1 MPAKSKAKAKAAK
14 APAENGRKGGKA
26 KKSKAAVESEDDS
39 GEEAEAEADGEEGSE
54 EGEPLA
60 SKRPKVDSACPY
72 SRSLDSRMYVA
83 DEKATAAL
91 ESDPEA
97 LKVREWRHK
106 LQKMFLSSNKSLPK
120 EDETPAAHLLFT
132 TVEGY
137 QNMNID
143 YLTILPFLC
152 ASFPSSGSFPKS
164 ARSCAI
170 STSWRRTRSCG
181 MTNSSSGTALDKWH
195 QGTRG
200 DGATVEADD
209 EGATVNGAAEGHLAV
224 KDIAMDES

>member
-132 TVEGY
+132 HRRG
-137 QNMNID
+137 
-143 YLTILPFLC
+143 LPKYEHRLPDDT
-152 ASFPSSGSFPKS
+152 SFPLRVLSVVWQFSKIGKVMRHINLLE
-164 ARSCAI
+164 AH
-170 STSWRRTRSCG
+170 
-181 MTNSSSGTALDKWH
+181 KWH